1 MDPGDGGRDAGPGWG
16 RGGAPD
22 GPKGGIDGRTTQ
34 AGTHAGDRRRGAL
47 GDYDPKSRNSMGA
60 GTSAARKS
68 MAAVKSTLD
77 EAKWKTLVSFLLAVL
92 GG

>member
-1 MDPGDGGRDAGPGWG
+1 LTEDDTSGDA
-16 RGGAPD
+16 
-22 GPKGGIDGRTTQ
+22 
-34 AGTHAGDRRRGAL
+34 RRRSTTRSPRE
-47 GDYDPKSRNSMGA
+47 DYDPKSRNSMGA

>member
-1 MDPGDGGRDAGPGWG
+1 MARGSGPGLGGRPGGGPEGGPGRRRTHAGPGE
-16 RGGAPD
+16 GGEVGAVHPTAP
-22 GPKGGIDGRTTQ
+22 G
-34 AGTHAGDRRRGAL
+34 
-47 GDYDPKSRNSMGA
+47 SMGA